1 MELVLDANILFSAL
15 IKEGITRELML
26 ADEIVLFTPE
36 YIINEFLE
44 HIGEIAK
51 KTHVEK
57 HALIDFLKILFKESN
72 INIIPLDEIR
82 SFIVDAKKISPDPD
96 DVLYFAAAI
105 RIRCGIWSN
114 DKKLKNQ
121 EQIPV
126 YSTHDLKNIF

>member
-1 MELVLDANILFSAL
+1 
-15 IKEGITRELML
+15 
-26 ADEIVLFTPE
+26 
-36 YIINEFLE
+36 
-44 HIGEIAK
+44 
-51 KTHVEK
+51 
-57 HALIDFLKILFKESN
+57 
-72 INIIPLDEIR
+72 
-82 SFIVDAKKISPDPD
+82 VDAKKISPDPD

>member
-51 KTHVEK
+51 KPMSKNMLLLTFSK
-57 HALIDFLKILFKESN
+57 
-72 INIIPLDEIR
+72 
-82 SFIVDAKKISPDPD
+82 
-96 DVLYFAAAI
+96 Y
-105 RIRCGIWSN
+105 C
-114 DKKLKNQ
+114 LKNQ
-121 EQIPV
+121 
-126 YSTHDLKNIF
+126 TLT